1 MLETVQK
8 KIHGHNV
15 VNVVVTGVVEIMIEV
30 EVGTSTEI
38 ALKVVKIKIGE
49 AANLP
54 SSQVEMIVDTTGD
67 REKEV
72 MKVMAGEMRV
82 VREGVTAVGTAEMIL
97 DIKVAEKAAE
107 TLTVTVIGHGIVSL
121 TVNGVKE
128 VIKEIEM
135 EVTDSL
141 VEVEI
146 ETLVRTE
153 VETEKM
159 VNSNHVLVPVSSVE

>member
-1 MLETVQK
+1 
-8 KIHGHNV
+8 
-15 VNVVVTGVVEIMIEV
+15 
-30 EVGTSTEI
+30 
-38 ALKVVKIKIGE
+38 
-49 AANLP
+49 
-54 SSQVEMIVDTTGD
+54 
-67 REKEV
+67 
-72 MKVMAGEMRV
+72 MAVEMRV

-135 EVTDSL
+135 AVTDSL

-159 VNSNHVLVPVSSVE
+159 VNSNHGLVPVSSVE